1 MQRHHELKTED
12 VLLMLNEDD
21 PYPDGDRDDS
31 VVVSEVEATQSR
43 HLPNRSSVLVLVAM
57 VVVVSEAA
65 SREAEVVASVAGSE
79 VTEVTE
85 VGMVEEEVSAMI
97 EEVIGV
103 DLVTEEALVVARL
116 LMLRVDREEEVGSED
131 TKTDAM
137 GTEEVGM
144 GVGATEVVQAAT
156 ETR

>member
-1 MQRHHELKTED
+1 MQRHHGLKTED
-12 VLLMLNEDD
+12 ALLMLNEDD

-85 VGMVEEEVSAMI
+85 VGMVEEEVSATI
-97 EEVIGV
+97 EEAIGV

>member
-21 PYPDGDRDDS
+21 QYPDGDRDDS

-85 VGMVEEEVSAMI
+85 VGMVEEEVSATI
-97 EEVIGV
+97 EEAIGV

>member
-43 HLPNRSSVLVLVAM
+43 HLPNRSLVLVLVAM

>member
-65 SREAEVVASVAGSE
+65 SREAEAVASVAGSE

-85 VGMVEEEVSAMI
+85 VGMVEEEVSATI
-97 EEVIGV
+97 EEAIGV

>member
-21 PYPDGDRDDS
+21 QYPDGDRDDS